1 MAQDKVDV
9 TSLLRELHSFYKC
22 KDDRCEERVP
32 AVDKYAYTE
41 TRNSL
46 SSEDISKLRSVGDKW
61 EETDDEGNVWIAEKI
76 ELFEVRDVSDITR
89 LLGGTNES
97 G

>member
-9 TSLLRELHSFYKC
+9 TSLLRELRRNTGTTYKI
-22 KDDRCEERVP
+22 EIT

-46 SSEDISKLRSVGDKW
+46 SPEDISKLRSVGDKW

-76 ELFEVRDVSDITR
+76 ELFEVRDVSDIKR
-89 LLGGTNES
+89 LLGGTA
-97 G
+97 

>member
-9 TSLLRELHSFYKC
+9 TSLLRELRRNNRDVY
-22 KDDRCEERVP
+22 ERNPIP
-32 AVDKYAYTE
+32 AVDKYAYTMKKE

-46 SSEDISKLRSVGDKW
+46 SLEDISKLRSVGDKW

-76 ELFEVRDVSDITR
+76 ELFEVRDVSDIKR
-89 LLGGTNES
+89 LLGGAR
-97 G
+97 

>member
-9 TSLLRELHSFYKC
+9 TSLLRELRRNNRDVY
-22 KDDRCEERVP
+22 ERNPIP

-46 SSEDISKLRSVGDKW
+46 SLEDISKLRSVGDKW

-76 ELFEVRDVSDITR
+76 ELFEVRDVSDIKR
-89 LLGGTNES
+89 LLGGAR
-97 G
+97 